1 MKNPATICLLAALLL
16 VLSGGFRAFAQ
27 SKSAA
32 AKPAPASAGPALSTY
47 QGEYEG
53 GRATYTYY
61 LDEEGQRVRHGRFE
75 HVRLEK
81 GHSLILNWQVISTD
95 YVETRGTGTYADG
108 DSTGRWTTTVT
119 EYSLPGNRHARLP
132 ADLTR
137 RQTTTRTYVGG
148 DINGPATYADVPWRG
163 GKPGT
168 PTTFASAG
176 RRTRSETRTLAVRR
190 PYRLRGEEEES
201 AGRDTTRRVTEYA
214 AGPFRYDAAPDASDP
229 AHRLQTARGYFDANG
244 YCDSTWTLR
253 YFKGSSEGRTDM
265 YGNVFTAVQRAGGWM
280 TTTLTFANGVL
291 RRERTTQ
298 ASTGA
303 LISRFDLPASAL
315 ADSVSRLVLLGSPAH
330 LYGWSV
336 PANHPD
342 EPDWQSPIA
351 ENEDASGYFFRE
363 AARLLGP
370 PLLLDVS
377 IALAPTAADSA
388 LLRLAHAVHRAARTQ
403 WPDSTLTEAD
413 AARLPAAFGDNP
425 SVTLLSTEQWR
436 LLATDE
442 ADEQPGNTTA
452 YLKSSY
458 EHDWSS
464 ASEEH
469 PHPWLEQLMRSNP
482 HGPVA
487 EAPELER
494 RYLLHMAKIRLR
506 TRQLQARLALAA
518 PARAGT
524 APPGAAAA
532 APAKQ

>member
-1 MKNPATICLLAALLL
+1 MSIGLPTRLLALLLLLAAPP
-16 VLSGGFRAFAQ
+16 AHAQ
-27 SKSAA
+27 T
-32 AKPAPASAGPALSTY
+32 KPTGPALRTY

-61 LDEEGQRVRHGRFE
+61 LDEEGQRVRHGSFE
-75 HVRLEK
+75 HVRLKNEMP
-81 GHSLILNWQVISTD
+81 LILNWQVISTD
-95 YVETRGTGTYADG
+95 YVETRETGTYADG

-132 ADLTR
+132 TDLTR
-137 RQTTTRTYVGG
+137 RRTTTRTYVEDG
-148 DINGPATYADVPWRG
+148 INGPATYADVPWRG

-168 PTTFASAG
+168 PTTFASAQ
-176 RRTRSETRTLAVRR
+176 RRTRLESRTLAVRR
-190 PYRLRGEEEES
+190 PYRLRGEEDES
-201 AGRDTTRRVTEYA
+201 AGRDTVLRATEYV
-214 AGPFRYDAAPDASDP
+214 AGPFRYDAAPAASDPAPAASDP

-303 LISRFDLPASAL
+303 LISRFDLPASPL

-336 PANHPD
+336 PANHPE

-388 LLRLAHAVHRAARTQ
+388 LLRLAQAVHRAARTQ

-413 AARLPAAFGDNP
+413 AAHLPAAFTDH
-425 SVTLLSTEQWR
+425 SSITLLSTEQWR

-452 YLKSSY
+452 YLNSSY

-506 TRQLQARLALAA
+506 TRQLQARLAQ
-518 PARAGT
+518 
-524 APPGAAAA
+524 AA
-532 APAKQ
+532 APAAAPASVPAKP